1 MKTKGKRQFT
11 FQVFCVLVSCTML
24 SCKERVKKNLPS
36 LSEPREIVA
45 LGKHIEEPYLF
56 TSPSGEVFLSWI
68 EKSDSLSTLFYAK
81 WEENNWTGPQLI
93 ASGKDWFVNWAD
105 YPQMEMLSDGTLVAV
120 FLQKSGPGTFS
131 YDVMLTFS
139 KDGREWTEPTVLHD
153 DGTLTEHGFVSMIPW
168 ENDLLIAWL
177 DGRNTGG
184 TDHTADTHDHGHH
197 GQMTLR
203 AARLDSNGNKL
214 AEWELDDRV
223 CDCCQTSV
231 AMGSEGPMVIFRDR
245 SESEVRDIGI
255 VRWTGEAW
263 TQTMPVHADFWEI
276 AACPVNGPRID
287 SRSGLTAVAWYTG
300 AQDKPRVQLVFSNNG
315 GKDFGKPIPVDLGK
329 TIGRVAIALD
339 DKGKAWV
346 AWMEE
351 GAIYLRWVGQD
362 GKKGD
367 PMLVSVSSGK
377 RGSGFPQLTAMAEG
391 LMLAWTD
398 DGEWRKIKSK
408 SVAWD

>member
-1 MKTKGKRQFT
+1 MMGKGKRLLDFLL
-11 FQVFCVLVSCTML
+11 FFALIGSVLISCQ
-24 SCKERVKKNLPS
+24 ERKKASPPS

-45 LGKHIEEPYLF
+45 LGKHIEEPFLF
-56 TSPSGEVFLSWI
+56 TSPTGEVFLSWI
-68 EKSDSLSTLFYAK
+68 EKSDSLSALFYAK
-81 WEENNWTGPQLI
+81 WEENDWTHPKMI

-105 YPQMEMLSDGTLVAV
+105 YPQIQMLSDGTLVAA

-131 YDVMLTFS
+131 YDIMLTFS
-139 KDGREWTEPTVLHD
+139 KDGSQWTVPKILHE
-153 DGTLTEHGFVSMIPW
+153 DGTQTEHGFVSMIPW

-184 TDHTADTHDHGHH
+184 TAHSEHTHDHGHH

-231 AMGSEGPMVIFRDR
+231 AMGSEGPIVIFRDR

-287 SRSGLTAVAWYTG
+287 AKSGLTAVIWYTG
-300 AQDKPRVQLVFSNNG
+300 AQDKPRVQLVFSHNG
-315 GKDFGKPIPVDLGK
+315 GKDFGKPITVDLGK

-339 DKGKAWV
+339 DEGKAWV

-367 PMLVSVSSGK
+367 PMLVAASSGK
-377 RGSGFPQLTAMAEG
+377 RSSGFPQLIAMAKG

-398 DGEWRKIKSK
+398 DRGDWRHVRTSFFE
-408 SVAWD
+408 

>member
-1 MKTKGKRQFT
+1 MKGKGKRLFA
-11 FQVFCVLVSCTML
+11 FSLYCVLLSSVLFSCQ
-24 SCKERVKKNLPS
+24 ERKQASQPS

-45 LGKHIEEPYLF
+45 LGKHVEEPYLF
-56 TSPSGEVFLSWI
+56 TSPAGEVFLSWI
-68 EKSDSLSTLFYAK
+68 EKSDSLSSLFYAK
-81 WEENNWTGPQLI
+81 WEENHWTHPKMI

-105 YPQMEMLSDGTLVAV
+105 YPQIQMLSDGTLVAA

-131 YDVMLTFS
+131 YDIMLTFS
-139 KDGREWTEPTVLHD
+139 KDGSQWTLPKILHE
-153 DGTLTEHGFVSMIPW
+153 DGTQTEHGFVSLAPW
-168 ENDLLIAWL
+168 ENDLLIVWL

-184 TDHTADTHDHGHH
+184 TVHSADTHDHGHH

-203 AARLDSNGNKL
+203 AARLDPNGNKL

-231 AMGSEGPMVIFRDR
+231 AMGSDGPMVIFRDR

-276 AACPVNGPRID
+276 AACPVNGPRIEAE
-287 SRSGLTAVAWYTG
+287 SGLSAVVWYTG
-300 AQDKPRVQLVFSNNG
+300 AQDKPRVQLVFSKNG
-315 GKDFGKPIPVDLGK
+315 GKDFERPIPVDLGR

-367 PMLVSVSSGK
+367 PMLVAVSSGK
-377 RGSGFPQLTAMAEG
+377 RGSGFPQLTAIAEG

-398 DGEWRKIKSK
+398 DGGEWRRLRTTVWK
-408 SVAWD
+408 